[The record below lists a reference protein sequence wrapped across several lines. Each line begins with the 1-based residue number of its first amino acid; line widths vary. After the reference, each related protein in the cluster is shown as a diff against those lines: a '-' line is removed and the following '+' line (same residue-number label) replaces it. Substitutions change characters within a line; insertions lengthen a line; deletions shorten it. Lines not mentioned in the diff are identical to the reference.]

1 MNTFIS
7 AYNLQYIIQ
16 YNPSVK
22 HVLRDHHLLLNYGLS
37 RQVVS

>member
-1 MNTFIS
+1 MNAFMS

-22 HVLRDHHLLLNYGLS
+22 PVLSDHLLLLN
-37 RQVVS
+37 